1 MNGETSRKDSGNITS
16 MIVQIYEIQTPQEAV
31 KCIETG
37 VDHIGSVLS
46 SKEEWR
52 KPLLKEVFRITKAA
66 GVKNSLIPLFQEEE
80 TLHRT
85 LDYYV
90 PAYLH
95 FCDSLTN
102 HLGQQNDLEAMIGL
116 QKRLKAKF
124 PEIGIIRTIPVP
136 QKDDGSKDFP
146 LLENARAFASVSD
159 FFLIDTWVQNEPV
172 GGFVGITGRAPD
184 WDMARELV
192 LQSDIPVILAGGLSP
207 DNVYEAL
214 LKVLP
219 AGADSCTQTNRE
231 DDTGNTVRFKKDFNK
246 VEKFVSEVRRAEEV
260 LREKAV
266 QLSLK
271 LDVLREALKDR
282 EAALPAHSVRPHQI
296 MIIEDLEEEIAL
308 KERELKHLRYGVAN
322 IP

>member
-1 MNGETSRKDSGNITS
+1 
-16 MIVQIYEIQTPQEAV
+16 MIVQIYEIQTPQEAAR
-31 KCIETG
+31 CIESG
-37 VDHIGSVLS
+37 VDHIGSVLP

-52 KPLLKEVFRITKAA
+52 QPLLKEVIQASRAA
-66 GVKNSLIPLFQEEE
+66 NAKNSLIPLFQEEE

-90 PAYLH
+90 PDYLH

-102 HLGQQNDLEAMIGL
+102 SIGQQRDLETMIGL
-116 QKRLKAKF
+116 QKRLKEKF
-124 PEIGIIRTIPVP
+124 PEIGIIRTIPIP
-136 QKDDGSKDFP
+136 RKGEGSQDFP
-146 LLENARAFASVSD
+146 LLENAQAFASVSD

-172 GGFVGITGRAPD
+172 GGFVGITGRTPD

-192 LQSDIPVILAGGLSP
+192 LQCDTPVILAGGLSP
-207 DNVYEAL
+207 DNVFEAL

-219 AGADSCTQTNRE
+219 AGADSCTQTNRT
-231 DDTGNTVRFKKDFNK
+231 DDTGNTIRFKKDFNK

-271 LDVLREALKDR
+271 LDELKEALKDR

-296 MIIEDLEEEIAL
+296 MIIEELEEEIAL
-308 KERELKHLRYGVAN
+308 KERELKRITYGTAN
-322 IP
+322 TP

>member
-1 MNGETSRKDSGNITS
+1 MKDDTSRKDSGNITN

-31 KCIETG
+31 KCIESG

-46 SKEEWR
+46 TKEEWR
-52 KPLLKEVFRITKAA
+52 QPLLKEMFQVSKAA
-66 GVKNSLIPLFQEEE
+66 DVKNSLIPLFQEEE
-80 TLHRT
+80 TLYRT
-85 LDYYV
+85 LEYYV

-102 HLGQQNDLEAMIGL
+102 PLGQQIDLEAMIGL
-116 QKRLKAKF
+116 QRRLKKKF
-124 PEIGIIRTIPVP
+124 PEIGIMRTIPIP
-136 QKDDGSKDFP
+136 RKSEGSQDFP

-159 FFLIDTWVQNEPV
+159 IFLIDTWVQTEPV
-172 GGFVGITGRAPD
+172 GGFVGITGQTPD
-184 WDMARELV
+184 WDMARELI

-214 LKVLP
+214 LKVIP
-219 AGADSCTQTNRE
+219 AGADSCTQTNRIDE
-231 DDTGNTVRFKKDFNK
+231 SGNSIRFKKDFKK

-260 LREKAV
+260 LSEKAV

-271 LDVLREALKDR
+271 LDELKEALEDR

-296 MIIEDLEEEIAL
+296 MIIEELEEEIDL
-308 KERELKHLRYGVAN
+308 KEKELKRLKYGAAN
-322 IP
+322 IS

>member
-1 MNGETSRKDSGNITS
+1 
-16 MIVQIYEIQTPQEAV
+16 
-31 KCIETG
+31 
-37 VDHIGSVLS
+37 
-46 SKEEWR
+46 
-52 KPLLKEVFRITKAA
+52 
-66 GVKNSLIPLFQEEE
+66 
-80 TLHRT
+80 
-85 LDYYV
+85 
-90 PAYLH
+90 
-95 FCDSLTN
+95 
-102 HLGQQNDLEAMIGL
+102 MIGL

-159 FFLIDTWVQNEPV
+159 FFLIDTWVQNEPI
-172 GGFVGITGRAPD
+172 GGFVGITGLTPD

-192 LQSDIPVILAGGLSP
+192 FQSDIPVILAGGLSP
-207 DNVYEAL
+207 DNVFEAL

-219 AGADSCTQTNRE
+219 AGADSCTQTNRT
-231 DDTGNTVRFKKDFNK
+231 DDTGNTIRFKKDFNK

-282 EAALPAHSVRPHQI
+282 DAALPAHSVRPHQI
-296 MIIEDLEEEIAL
+296 MIIEELEEEIDL
-308 KERELKHLRYGVAN
+308 KEKELKHLK
-322 IP
+322 

>member
-1 MNGETSRKDSGNITS
+1 
-16 MIVQIYEIQTPQEAV
+16 MIVQIYEIQTPQEAAR
-31 KCIETG
+31 CIELG

-46 SKEEWR
+46 SIEEWR
-52 KPLLKEVFRITKAA
+52 QPLLKEVFQVSKAA

-80 TLHRT
+80 TLRRT
-85 LDYYV
+85 LDYYE

-102 HLGQQNDLEAMIGL
+102 HMGQPRDIESMIGL
-116 QKRLKAKF
+116 QTRLKEKF
-124 PEIGIIRTIPVP
+124 PEIGIMRTIPVP
-136 QKDDGSKDFP
+136 EQKEGAQGFP
-146 LLENARAFASVSD
+146 FLENTRAFASVSD
-159 FFLIDTWVQNEPV
+159 IFLIDTWVQNEPV
-172 GGFVGITGRAPD
+172 EGFVGITGRTPD

-192 LQSDIPVILAGGLSP
+192 LQCDIPVILAGGLSP

-219 AGADSCTQTNRE
+219 AGADSCTQTNRMDE
-231 DDTGNTVRFKKDFNK
+231 SGNAVRFKKDFKK
-246 VEKFVSEVRRAEEV
+246 VKNFVGEIRRAEEV
-260 LREKAV
+260 LREKAS

-271 LDVLREALKDR
+271 LDELREALKDR

-296 MIIEDLEEEIAL
+296 MIIEELEEEIAL
-308 KERELKHLRYGVAN
+308 KEKELKRLRYGIID